1 MNKKFKKNF
10 FKNLILSNIFFINY
24 KYLTIKLL
32 IYIKIK

>member
-10 FKNLILSNIFFINY
+10 FKNLILNNIFFINY